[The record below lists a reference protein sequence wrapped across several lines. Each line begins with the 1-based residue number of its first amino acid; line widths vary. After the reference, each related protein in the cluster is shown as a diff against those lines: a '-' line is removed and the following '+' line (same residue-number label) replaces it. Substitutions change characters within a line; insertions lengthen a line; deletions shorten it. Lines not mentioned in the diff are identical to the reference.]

1 MDMSHGSAPVT
12 MEQRDLG
19 QGLSTSRIA
28 LGTMTFGAESDEA
41 ASGEILDTF
50 VAAGGTLIDTADVY
64 ADGVAEQ
71 WVGRWLRRRPD
82 LRDRIVL
89 VTKGRFPVTGQ
100 PGASLSRAY
109 LRTALDASLRRLDVD
124 HVDVYLAHGP
134 DRTTPLEELAA
145 FFADVVATGK
155 ARHIGVSNLVGWQ
168 IAKLTALLE
177 LQGGPRLVTHQP
189 QYNLLAREV
198 EWEVLPAARDAA
210 ISAIVWGPLG
220 SGWLTGKYQRD
231 TGPPRGS
238 RLGDD
243 PDRGIEAWG
252 RRATERTWAIVDRVR
267 TVAGELGVSPA
278 VAALAWVADRPGVGA
293 AIVGART
300 AEQLRATLP
309 AASLHLPE
317 DAAAALD
324 EVSAPPLPDYPY
336 RFAEEHSDV
345 TS

>member
-1 MDMSHGSAPVT
+1 VT

-19 QGLSTSRIA
+19 QGVSTSRLA

-41 ASGEILDTF
+41 TAYQILDAF

-64 ADGVAEQ
+64 SDGVAER

-82 LRDRIVL
+82 LRDQLVV

-109 LRTALDASLRRLDVD
+109 LRTALEASLRRLDVD

-134 DRTTPLEELAA
+134 DRATPLEELAA
-145 FFADVVATGK
+145 FFAEAVATGK
-155 ARHIGVSNLVGWQ
+155 ARHVGVSNLLGWQ

-177 LQGGPRLVTHQP
+177 RQGGPRLVTHQP
-189 QYNLLAREV
+189 QYSLLTREI
-198 EWEVLPAARDAA
+198 EWEVLPAAQDAG
-210 ISAIVWGPLG
+210 ISAIVWGPLAA
-220 SGWLTGKYQRD
+220 GWLTGKYQRD
-231 TGPPRGS
+231 TPPPQGS

-243 PDRGIEAWG
+243 PNRGLEAWD
-252 RRATERTWAIVDRVR
+252 RRATERTWTIIDRL
-267 TVAGELGVSPA
+267 TAVAAELGLSPA

-300 AEQLRATLP
+300 VEQLHATLP
-309 AASLHLPE
+309 AASLHLPD
-317 DAAAALD
+317 DATVALD
-324 EVSAPPLPDYPY
+324 EISAQPPPDYPY
-336 RFAEEHSDV
+336 GYAEEYSVV